1 MENVQITKKW
11 STLRGIAVVSL
22 ADGSKLGTCD
32 DFYFDPTTSAI
43 AGLRVKTGL
52 LTHRLLPASA
62 ISTYG
67 EDAITTATENALQHD
82 SDDKRVSALPRATDL
97 HDYKVMSAGGN
108 ALGTVGDIILD
119 VSTPNASRIAAFEL
133 TGGLRERLGGK
144 YITFAASQV
153 QRYGQDVL
161 VLPDDVAQSLR

>member
-11 STLRGIAVVSL
+11 SKLRGIAVVSL

-43 AGLRVKTGL
+43 SGLRVKTGL
-52 LTHRLLPASA
+52 LAHKLLPVSA
-62 ISTYG
+62 INTFG
-67 EDAITTATENALQHD
+67 EDAITTAAEDALQRE
-82 SDDKRVSALPRATDL
+82 SDDKSVSALPRATDL

-119 VSTPNASRIAAFEL
+119 VSAPTTSRIAAFEL
-133 TGGLRERLGGK
+133 GSGLRERLSGK
-144 YITFAASQV
+144 HVSFSASQV

-161 VLPDDVAQSLR
+161 VLPDEVAQSLH

>member
-11 STLRGIAVVSL
+11 SKLRGIAVVSL

-32 DFYFDPTTSAI
+32 DFFFDPATAAL

-52 LTHRLLPASA
+52 LTHRLLPVSA
-62 ISTYG
+62 IHMFG
-67 EDAITTATENALQHD
+67 EDAITTAAEDALQHE
-82 SDDKRVSALPRATDL
+82 SDDKSVSGLPRATDL

-108 ALGTVGDIILD
+108 SIGVVGDVILD
-119 VSTPNASRIAAFEL
+119 VSTPTACRIAAFEL
-133 TGGLRERLGGK
+133 SGGFRERLRGK
-144 YITFAASQV
+144 YIAFPASQV

-161 VLPDDVAQSLR
+161 VLPDEVAQSLR